1 MQRLVDFTVEK
12 GETKGRVR
20 LTLETKDG
28 KFQAWLDR
36 KQAEQLGAD
45 IFACRF
51 QFKGLVMVIQPPKLR
66 TKPTEIFISFA
77 TTMPRELSPASSV
90 GAE

>member
-1 MQRLVDFTVEK
+1 MPGLQRLVDFTVE

-51 QFKGLVMVIQPPKLR
+51 QL
-66 TKPTEIFISFA
+66 
-77 TTMPRELSPASSV
+77 
-90 GAE
+90 